1 MIQSLEQHRTGP
13 HELDDKGAEIPTP
26 INKFLRKYQ
35 REGVEFLW
43 GQWKKRMG
51 GILGDDMVRL
61 FTFLESLRDAYPSRT
76 LIGSR

>member
-13 HELDDKGAEIPTP
+13 HELDDEGAEIPAP

-51 GILGDDMVRL
+51 GILGDDMVR
-61 FTFLESLRDAYPSRT
+61 
-76 LIGSR
+76 